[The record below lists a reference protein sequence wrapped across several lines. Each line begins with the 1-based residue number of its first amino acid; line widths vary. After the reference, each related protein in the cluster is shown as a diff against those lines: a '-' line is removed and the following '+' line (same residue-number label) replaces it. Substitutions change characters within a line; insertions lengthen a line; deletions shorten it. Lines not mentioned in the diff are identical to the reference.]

1 MPRKTLG
8 ENMIYASILLG
19 LPLAFIFWGAGFNK
33 LTKSIDDLAAA
44 GMGWTK
50 EIPVWVVRLIAL
62 LEIAGAIGVVAGP
75 VAGLAFGWTWA
86 TFLGALAGAG
96 LAATM
101 LVAAIM
107 HIARGEF
114 KYTYKMNIA
123 FLLLAT
129 AHSVVTFLS

>member
-1 MPRKTLG
+1 
-8 ENMIYASILLG
+8 MIYASILLG
-19 LPLAFIFWGAGFNK
+19 LPLAFVFWGAGFSK

-44 GMGWTK
+44 GMSWAK
-50 EIPVWVVRLIAL
+50 EIPAFGVRIVAL
-62 LEIAGAIGVVAGP
+62 LELAGAVGVVVGP
-75 VAGLAFGWTWA
+75 AAGLAFGWTWA

-96 LAATM
+96 IAAIM

-114 KYTYKMNIA
+114 KYTYKMNIG
-123 FLLLAT
+123 LLVLAI

>member
-1 MPRKTLG
+1 
-8 ENMIYASILLG
+8 MIYASILLG
-19 LPLAFIFWGAGFNK
+19 LPLVFIFWGAGFNK

-50 EIPVWVVRLIAL
+50 EIPAWVVRLIAL

-75 VAGLAFGWTWA
+75 VAGLALGWTWA
-86 TFLGALAGAG
+86 TLLGALAGAG

-123 FLLLAT
+123 FLLLAI

>member
-1 MPRKTLG
+1 
-8 ENMIYASILLG
+8 MIYASILLG

-50 EIPVWVVRLIAL
+50 EIPAFVVRVIAL
-62 LEIAGAIGVVAGP
+62 LELAGAVGVVAGP
-75 VAGLAFGWTWA
+75 VAGLALGWTWA

-114 KYTYKMNIA
+114 KYTYKMNIG
-123 FLLLAT
+123 LLVLAI

>member
-1 MPRKTLG
+1 
-8 ENMIYASILLG
+8 MIYVSILLG
-19 LPLAFIFWGAGFNK
+19 LSLAFIFWGAGFNK

-50 EIPVWVVRLIAL
+50 EIPAFVVRLIAL
-62 LEIAGAIGVVAGP
+62 LELAGAVGVVTGP

-86 TFLGALAGAG
+86 TLLGALAGAG

-114 KYTYKMNIA
+114 KYTYKMNIGFFA
-123 FLLLAT
+123 LAI